1 MNPIDHV
8 AIIMDGNGRWGLKYK
23 KSRNA
28 GHKAGLITVEKIIK
42 ETIKNNIKFIT
53 LYAFSTENWKRP
65 KKEINYLFNLL
76 ENFLVNKIE
85 DLHKQN
91 ISLGIVVAYGQI
103 LKKDILEIP
112 KYGWIN
118 IHYSLLPK
126 LRGAAPIQRA
136 IMENET
142 STGISIM
149 KINEGLDS
157 GPICN
162 QYSVN
167 ILENENSEDLSQ
179 RLSNLAS
186 EKILQNIDDIFDNK
200 AHFKEQDHS
209 KSTYA
214 KKIKKEEGKINWE
227 DSNLKIIGKIN
238 GLYPNP
244 GGWFEFKGE
253 RYKILK
259 AEKSILSGKSGYVLS
274 DNFEIGCGE
283 NSIKIIEIQRQG
295 KTVQKTKEFLRG
307 SQITKGTDLN

>member
-1 MNPIDHV
+1 MCIRDRDN
-8 AIIMDGNGRWGLKYK
+8 
-23 KSRNA
+23 
-28 GHKAGLITVEKIIK
+28 TEEK
-42 ETIKNNIKFIT
+42 
-53 LYAFSTENWKRP
+53 
-65 KKEINYLFNLL
+65 
-76 ENFLVNKIE
+76 NF
-85 DLHKQN
+85 LHKQN

-103 LKKDILEIP
+103 LKNDILKIP

-136 IMENET
+136 IMNNEI

-149 KINEGLDS
+149 KIDEGLDS
-157 GPICN
+157 GPVCN
-162 QYSVN
+162 QYSIN
-167 ILENENSEDLSQ
+167 ILENENSEDLAQ

-200 AHFKEQDHS
+200 ASFKEQEHK